1 MQDSDANLERQIEYY
16 LRKYELN
23 PHSRAFAPLAD
34 LYRKTG
40 RVEEALEILAAGL
53 AEHPTY
59 VSALVI
65 KARSHLA
72 LGQTQPALAAFQRVL
87 ELDPDNLVAIKQLAD
102 IALADGDQSRAAS
115 FLARVVSLDPTDERA
130 AAQLEWLRGAAAT
143 AAAGPA
149 ATTPAEVA
157 PAEAAPAEVA
167 PAAMEPTEAAP
178 QAVGRESAS
187 PVPEEPE
194 PARAAA
200 EATVSVGPAIGP
212 SGRIEEAG
220 APVEPPAPPAPSPA
234 APGDSAGAEPTVA
247 ATVASAGPVEP
258 SAGPVEPGAGPVEAG
273 AGPAP
278 GPLTDDQRRER
289 QSFATKTLA
298 EIYLAQGYR
307 DKALA
312 VLREILARHPERAD
326 VREKIAELAGAPEG
340 GPAPAGRPETQAGGA
355 PESHQH
361 FEAWLD
367 RLTKAKDRE

>member
-1 MQDSDANLERQIEYY
+1 MQDSDANLERQIDYY

-65 KARSHLA
+65 KARCHLA
-72 LGQTQPALAAFQRVL
+72 LGQVPAGLAAFQRVL
-87 ELDPDNLVAIKQLAD
+87 ELDPDNLVAIKQLAEL
-102 IALADGDQSRAAS
+102 ALADGDQSRAAS

-143 AAAGPA
+143 AAS
-149 ATTPAEVA
+149 A
-157 PAEAAPAEVA
+157 PEADA
-167 PAAMEPTEAAP
+167 PAAAPEMPGPDVAP
-178 QAVGRESAS
+178 QAR
-187 PVPEEPE
+187 E
-194 PARAAA
+194 PAA
-200 EATVSVGPAIGP
+200 
-212 SGRIEEAG
+212 
-220 APVEPPAPPAPSPA
+220 
-234 APGDSAGAEPTVA
+234 
-247 ATVASAGPVEP
+247 VEP
-258 SAGPVEPGAGPVEAG
+258 SATEPAAAEPAAGEPPAAESKAAEPTAAEPPMAEPAAVEA
-273 AGPAP
+273 AAASA
-278 GPLTDDQRRER
+278 DDLRRER

-326 VREKIAELAGAPEG
+326 VREKIAELEGAPEG
-340 GPAPAGRPETQAGGA
+340 GPPPAGRPEAPAGGA

-367 RLTKAKDRE
+367 RLTKAKERE

>member
-1 MQDSDANLERQIEYY
+1 MQDSDANLERQIDYY

-65 KARSHLA
+65 KARCHLA
-72 LGQTQPALAAFQRVL
+72 LGQVPPGLAAFQRVL
-87 ELDPDNLVAIKQLAD
+87 ELDPDNLVAIKQLAEL
-102 IALADGDQSRAAS
+102 ALADGDQSRAAV

-143 AAAGPA
+143 EAAAPAADAPPATVPETPEPAAAPAGLEPAALEPATVEPVAADAPAAEPAALEPAAAEPATAEPA
-149 ATTPAEVA
+149 ATAVAATAVPTLAEPGSAAVGAGEPADAA
-157 PAEAAPAEVA
+157 PEAAAPAGGAPGGPAEPDGEPA
-167 PAAMEPTEAAP
+167 PAVLTE
-178 QAVGRESAS
+178 
-187 PVPEEPE
+187 
-194 PARAAA
+194 
-200 EATVSVGPAIGP
+200 
-212 SGRIEEAG
+212 
-220 APVEPPAPPAPSPA
+220 
-234 APGDSAGAEPTVA
+234 
-247 ATVASAGPVEP
+247 
-258 SAGPVEPGAGPVEAG
+258 
-273 AGPAP
+273 
-278 GPLTDDQRRER
+278 DQRRER

-326 VREKIAELAGAPEG
+326 VREKIAELEGAPEG
-340 GPAPAGRPETQAGGA
+340 APAPAGRPETPAGGA

-361 FEAWLD
+361 FDAWLD

>member
-1 MQDSDANLERQIEYY
+1 MQDSDANLERQIDYY

-65 KARSHLA
+65 KARCHLA
-72 LGQTQPALAAFQRVL
+72 LGQVPAGLAAFQRVL
-87 ELDPDNLVAIKQLAD
+87 ELDPDNLVAIKQLAEL
-102 IALADGDQSRAAS
+102 ALADGDQSRAAS

-130 AAQLEWLRGAAAT
+130 AAQLEWLRGAVAT
-143 AAAGPA
+143 AAAAPEADAPA
-149 ATTPAEVA
+149 AAPEMPA
-157 PAEAAPAEVA
+157 PGAAPAALE
-167 PAAMEPTEAAP
+167 PAAVEP
-178 QAVGRESAS
+178 
-187 PVPEEPE
+187 
-194 PARAAA
+194 AAA
-200 EATVSVGPAIGP
+200 EPAAAEP
-212 SGRIEEAG
+212 AAG
-220 APVEPPAPPAPSPA
+220 EPPAAESKA
-234 APGDSAGAEPTVA
+234 AEPTA
-247 ATVASAGPVEP
+247 AEPPMAEPAAVEAAAASA
-258 SAGPVEPGAGPVEAG
+258 
-273 AGPAP
+273 
-278 GPLTDDQRRER
+278 DDLRRER

-326 VREKIAELAGAPEG
+326 VREKIAELEGAPEG
-340 GPAPAGRPETQAGGA
+340 GPPPAGRPEAPAGGA

-367 RLTKAKDRE
+367 RLTKAKERE